1 MRKSLLDFC
10 LETGRDELLSQW
22 DEHLNG
28 PLTAADITHGS
39 KRKVWWRC
47 AKGHEW
53 QASAG
58 SRTIKDTG
66 CPVCAG
72 KRVCPGENDLA
83 SLFPKFASQWH
94 REKNGRPA
102 SRAGNAELKPQ
113 SLVALLAGSRV
124 AGRGGCAHV
133 ERQRLPHLRG
143 EEGAGRL
150 QRPRD
155 PQTAAGKTV
164 APETERQPD
173 ARNGHPR
180 LPPQGLVA
188 MPGWSRME
196 GRHLL
201 PLRPSKKRLPHLR
214 GAGQIRVIVP
224 YPCI

>member
-1 MRKSLLDFC
+1 M
-10 LETGRDELLSQW
+10 GRASER
-22 DEHLNG
+22 
-28 PLTAADITHGS
+28 TADRG
-39 KRKVWWRC
+39 
-47 AKGHEW
+47 GHHIRQ
-53 QASAG
+53 QAEGLVALRQG
-58 SRTIKDTG
+58 SRMAGLGGLPDVQGHGLSGLRGKTG
-66 CPVCAG
+66 AARRKRPCQPLSRVRRPVARG
-72 KRVCPGENDLA
+72 EKRP
-83 SLFPKFASQWH
+83 
-94 REKNGRPA
+94 PA
-102 SRAGNAELKPQ
+102 SRAGDAQLQPQ
-113 SLVALLAGSRV
+113 GLVALLAGSRV

-133 ERQRLPHLRG
+133 ERQRMSLLRG
-143 EEGAGRL
+143 EEGADRL

-155 PQTAAGKTV
+155 PQTAAVKTV

-201 PLRPSKKRLPHLR
+201 PLRPQTQRLPRLR